1 MNVQG
6 ALIGVILMQLAVTL
20 KGVTLALATPD
31 TQAMD
36 FLAQVSSSIYNKST
50 LITFSCMYTFS
61 DIDECLSNNGG
72 CHHNCHDSDGSYTCS
87 CNDGYQLNGDG
98 HTCEGI

>member
-6 ALIGVILMQLAVTL
+6 ALIGVILMQPAVTL
-20 KGVTLALATPD
+20 KGVTPALATPD
-31 TQAMD
+31 TSAMD

-50 LITFSCMYTFS
+50 LITFSCIYTFS

-87 CNDGYQLNGDG
+87 CNDGYQLNSDG
-98 HTCEGI
+98 HTCEGM